1 MRSHSCRRKSFPFRH
16 SRREDADVRVGRDV
30 FARYDAFFT
39 GVLIKNRSDTVS
51 ESRFSIFSVADQ
63 ILGMQRRTITIR
75 NARRSCVYP
84 PFAGFVFVIFDDG
97 ASFPDLFYVSFDSS
111 DSKVFYSDTLKAFHY
126 PHGVGFF
133 SLGVYVA
140 TDIIIH
146 VFVIKMII
154 KVVYVHA
161 VHAGATIKPDKFTV
175 VFVDISPTRQKYI
188 IIRAAEAFITFQRV
202 TSYKVVNVVAIRIS
216 CDGADI
222 VFLKFYIKSRKQR
235 RDRRDIAFYR
245 PLSQR
250 GIGYRS
256 EIPEKGCA
264 GRRQSDIQTQ
274 LFERRG
280 ELIFFFG
287 FSF

>member
-97 ASFPDLFYVSFDSS
+97 ASFPDLFFVSFDSS
-111 DSKVFYSDTLKAFHY
+111 GSKVFYSDALKSFHY
-126 PHGVGFF
+126 PHGVGF
-133 SLGVYVA
+133 SLGRICRNRYNNLC
-140 TDIIIH
+140 ICN
-146 VFVIKMII
+146 KMII